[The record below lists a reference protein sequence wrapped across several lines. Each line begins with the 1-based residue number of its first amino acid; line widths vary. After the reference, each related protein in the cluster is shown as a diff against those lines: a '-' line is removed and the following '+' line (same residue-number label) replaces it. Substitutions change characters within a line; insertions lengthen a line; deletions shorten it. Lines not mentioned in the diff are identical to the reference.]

1 MTAAWLGAIGKGL
14 DSKRTKAEAIRAI
27 HEAATEEWIIME
39 RWEEKALG
47 RPLTEESRSTSPQW
61 WNASSARH

>member
-1 MTAAWLGAIGKGL
+1 LGAIGKGL

-47 RPLTEESRSTSPQW
+47 RPLTEGEQINLAAMVERQL
-61 WNASSARH
+61 SAALALAW